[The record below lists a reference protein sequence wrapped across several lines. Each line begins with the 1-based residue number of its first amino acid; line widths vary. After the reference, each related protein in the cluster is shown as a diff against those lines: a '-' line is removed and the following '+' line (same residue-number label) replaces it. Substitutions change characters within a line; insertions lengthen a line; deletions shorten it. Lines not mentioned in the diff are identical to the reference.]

1 MVLRLENWERNEG
14 MPGIL
19 RGQGLSEYIAMNRI
33 ICKSEHFI
41 YVIQWV

>member
-1 MVLRLENWERNEG
+1 MVLRLENHERNEG

-19 RGQGLSEYIAMNRI
+19 RGQGLSDYIAMNTI

-41 YVIQWV
+41 YLIQWA